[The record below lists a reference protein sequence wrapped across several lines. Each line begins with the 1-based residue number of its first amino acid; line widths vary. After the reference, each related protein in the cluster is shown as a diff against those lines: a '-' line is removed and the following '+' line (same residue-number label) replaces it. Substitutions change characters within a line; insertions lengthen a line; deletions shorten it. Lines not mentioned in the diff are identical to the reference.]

1 MISLYWLKHIAQK
14 GAVLERER
22 RILELLK
29 LDTNSVPEILVGFE
43 YYSYL
48 YSDIVTCMNRRLF
61 CPKYT
66 TELPLELKNDL
77 MILFADRFIEFV
89 LNFFKR
95 DCVAT
100 SSYEVKHRGVKI
112 IKCKNRENKYI
123 SLTTIKIGSLE
134 RDMKANFI
142 ESAYKNIADL
152 RDSLIFRDL
161 NFYKELAKELFLISN
176 MAISV

>member
-14 GAVLERER
+14 GAVSERER

-43 YYSYL
+43 YYSHL
-48 YSDIVTCMNRRLF
+48 YSDIVVCMNRKLF

-95 DCVAT
+95 DCIET
-100 SSYEVKHRGVKI
+100 SSYNVEHRKIKI
-112 IKCKNRENKYI
+112 IKCKDKENKYK

-134 RDMKANFI
+134 QDKKANFI
-142 ESAYKNIADL
+142 ESTYKNIAEL
-152 RDSLIFRDL
+152 RNSLIFRDL
-161 NFYKELAKELFLISN
+161 NFYQRLAKELFLISK
-176 MAISV
+176 IVITI